1 MQQIVGEEVSQFLE
15 STVLTDK
22 SLRSLEQQIEKI
34 LVSE

>member
-15 STVLTDK
+15 SNVLTDK